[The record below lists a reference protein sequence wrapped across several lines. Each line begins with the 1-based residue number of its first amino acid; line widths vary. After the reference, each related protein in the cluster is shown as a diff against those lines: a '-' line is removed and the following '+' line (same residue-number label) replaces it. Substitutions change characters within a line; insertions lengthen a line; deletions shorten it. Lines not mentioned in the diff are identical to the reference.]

1 MVYTSYHTYYTVVH
15 YYTAILL
22 TALTAL
28 TALDRRVVMSR
39 AYLLR
44 CSPESLWPEVE
55 GGMIHIIN
63 LFLNIG
69 PAIWSLWTGSGT

>member
-22 TALTAL
+22 K
-28 TALDRRVVMSR
+28 ALDRKVFMIR